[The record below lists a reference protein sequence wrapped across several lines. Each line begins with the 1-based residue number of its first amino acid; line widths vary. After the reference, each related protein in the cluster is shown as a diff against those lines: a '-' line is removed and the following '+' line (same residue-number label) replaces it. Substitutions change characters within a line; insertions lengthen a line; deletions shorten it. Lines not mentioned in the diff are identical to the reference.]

1 VTDNTTTRPFLEYLE
16 SRPRFQD
23 KPRGFFPG
31 MGEAPKP
38 PRKSN
43 FYLDAEVRKLRDRS

>member
-1 VTDNTTTRPFLEYLE
+1 MTDNTTTRPFLEYLE
-16 SRPRFQD
+16 SRPRWED

-38 PRKSN
+38 PRRSN
-43 FYLDAEVRKLRDRS
+43 FDLDAQVAKRRDRS